1 MNSES
6 NPKLK
11 LLYVRGIISTVDQL
25 GQALDVFLNEFER
38 TRHTYA
44 SSTSKPKLPVNLN
57 NSLNLIEWESIC
69 ILAISKLNIFQ
80 IQRLKARIISQN
92 W

>member
-11 LLYVRGIISTVDQL
+11 VLYVRGIISTVDQL

-69 ILAISKLNIFQ
+69 ILVSYFQ
-80 IQRLKARIISQN
+80 IEYFSDSKTESSN
-92 W
+92 Y